1 VWIPYTIHCIDEAGT
16 AQFVS
21 AMAKGIRTFFLEKT
35 PPLRPFIYPA
45 LHLNLFGDLGAG
57 KTTAVRFLLKELG
70 YQGKVKSPTYS
81 LCEEHLLTLIADCAS
96 HPNPQQQT
104 VNLFHFD
111 FYRMQSP
118 NEWLDAGLK
127 EHFTRTDRPTIC
139 IVEWPEKAENTLPT
153 MDIDITIAHASEPQN
168 ERARTIDLR
177 ANTKVGEQLIAHL
190 KAYLPHFQS

>member
-1 VWIPYTIHCIDEAGT
+1 MSILHTIHCIDEADT

-21 AMAKGIRTFFLEKT
+21 AMAKAIRTFFLEKA
-35 PPLRPFIYPA
+35 PPLAPFIYPA

-81 LCEEHLLTLIADCAS
+81 LCEEHLLTLISDCSS
-96 HPNPQQQT
+96 HSNPRQQT
-104 VNLFHFD
+104 IDLFHFD

-127 EHFTRTDRPTIC
+127 EHFTRPDRRTIC

-153 MDIDITIAHASEPQN
+153 MDIDITIAHASKPQN
-168 ERARTIDLR
+168 DRARTIDLR
-177 ANTKVGEQLIAHL
+177 ANTKVGEQLIAHI